1 MRARGFLAL
10 VSLGAVLACATAA
23 PSITH
28 RRSGASTGLE
38 GLRGKVAVVNFWAE
52 WCKPCIQEIPEMA
65 RLTDGFGPEVMF
77 LPVYYRPDPGS
88 GALAAWLDGQ
98 PAYFRDRV
106 CFGNSAFLH
115 DYDLR
120 AIPQT
125 FVYGRDG
132 QRVRDFKGSIQ
143 GTRLE
148 ELRTA
153 IAQALGKSVAGL
165 DR

>member
-1 MRARGFLAL
+1 MSVGRLLAL
-10 VSLGAVLACATAA
+10 VALGAVFGCATAA
-23 PSITH
+23 PTITH
-28 RRSGASTGLE
+28 RKSGASTGLE
-38 GLRGKVAVVNFWAE
+38 GLHGKVVVVNFWAE

-65 RLTDGFGPEVMF
+65 RLTDGLGPDVMF

-88 GALAAWLDGQ
+88 GPLAAWLDGQ

-106 CFGNSAFLH
+106 CFGNPAFLH

-132 QRVRDFKGSIQ
+132 KRVQDFKGSIH
-143 GTRLE
+143 GARLE
-148 ELRTA
+148 ELRA
-153 IAQALGKSVAGL
+153 SILQAL
-165 DR
+165 R